1 MLLSQSDVSTA
12 RAEKIKFESGVHA
25 EPHPSPYFLTD
36 ALEARRFLGGSFFKH
51 FYFCGQRSLAFFG

>member
-12 RAEKIKFESGVHA
+12 HAEKIIFESGVHA

-36 ALEARRFLGGSFFKH
+36 ALEAHRFLSD
-51 FYFCGQRSLAFFG
+51 SL